1 MWHLQ
6 GSTECINWIAPQ
18 PRLKLPAAAAP
29 MQKKIQSPHRDPQ
42 GPARTGPTS
51 RPSFT
56 QDALAPLSRHMPS
69 PALPQGLRSV
79 PSAPPSSSFF
89 WVTCRHQRP
98 SQTLPTSTAT
108 DYRSPPPLAAVS
120 SWASSLRDT
129 TPSFYVL
136 LYSLPFPGEKVTF
149 TPVSSMTKTMP
160 CTQKVLNKYV
170 WNAGVIFST
179 PLADSSI
186 SPPWPHLS
194 GGTHPIAQIT
204 HMWHTCT
211 QMCTNVHTH
220 THLPA
225 DPSPLPS
232 FTSPVCTFD
241 PLELSR
247 LRTAVF
253 PSLPLPSSGQS
264 PVCMPVCCGRVGGKL
279 SLWAS
284 PSPPAPA
291 VSQETRVPH
300 EHSTPTSP

>member
-1 MWHLQ
+1 M
-6 GSTECINWIAPQ
+6 S
-18 PRLKLPAAAAP
+18 
-29 MQKKIQSPHRDPQ
+29 DPQ
-42 GPARTGPTS
+42 GPTRTGPTS

-56 QDALAPLSRHMPS
+56 QDALAPLSRHVPS

-79 PSAPPSSSFF
+79 PSAPPSSFF
-89 WVTCRHQRP
+89 WVTCRRQRP
-98 SQTLPTSTAT
+98 SQTLPAAMAT

-160 CTQKVLNKYV
+160 CTQKVLNKYL

-194 GGTHPIAQIT
+194 GGAHPIAQIT

-220 THLPA
+220 THTYPPIL
-225 DPSPLPS
+225 LH
-232 FTSPVCTFD
+232 F
-241 PLELSR
+241 
-247 LRTAVF
+247 
-253 PSLPLPSSGQS
+253 LPLPLPFVPSTPWSCHDYEPRFS
-264 PVCMPVCCGRVGGKL
+264 LL
-279 SLWAS
+279 SLYPARGSHLCVCLCAVGEWGEAVPLGRPLPTS
-284 PSPPAPA
+284 PSCQPGDP
-291 VSQETRVPH
+291 RPH